1 MALPKEEDVLVAPNF
16 GLQIDGVMVEYLNS
30 VSGLQV
36 EQDVIKYQQNAGT
49 TGRNNVT
56 LMPGVAKDGQVQV
69 ERGASMSPAFTQWID
84 DSLNGR
90 MATAR
95 KNASI
100 ILMDYE
106 DSPVRRWNLRNA
118 WCSKIVMGTLKAG
131 DTNPLTETVTI
142 VFEELVVE

>member
-1 MALPKEEDVLVAPNF
+1 MALPKAEDVLVAPNF

-69 ERGASMSPAFTQWID
+69 ERG
-84 DSLNGR
+84 
-90 MATAR
+90 
-95 KNASI
+95 
-100 ILMDYE
+100 
-106 DSPVRRWNLRNA
+106 
-118 WCSKIVMGTLKAG
+118 
-131 DTNPLTETVTI
+131 
-142 VFEELVVE
+142 